1 MAGLNSHGQDTDG
14 SLSPRKLKLA
24 TANMAALRDA
34 LIETMLLDEAQFRR
48 QLPDLVET
56 HQLRNV
62 DPDPADESPAD
73 ILQSLGALKSGS
85 VTPFERKTIAKMV
98 RLGTAPLGLTL
109 TGPAYQ
115 DNPLRYATRTF
126 REMTGYSLPALRGE
140 NLRLLQGPATDPDS
154 IATLQEGIDIWE
166 QRTVDLWNYRADG
179 TRFKNRVTIVPL
191 TGPDGSIT
199 NWLGVQEAI
208 DTADS

>member
-1 MAGLNSHGQDTDG
+1 MVT
-14 SLSPRKLKLA
+14 
-24 TANMAALRDA
+24 LRDA
-34 LIETMLLDEAQFRR
+34 VIEVMLLDEEGFRR
-48 QLPDLVET
+48 RLPDIVES
-56 HQLRNV
+56 HQLRSV
-62 DPDPADESPAD
+62 DPEPVDEPPAILRNRDEVEP
-73 ILQSLGALKSGS
+73 GS
-85 VTPFERKTIAKMV
+85 VTPFERGYIAKMS

-140 NLRLLQGPATDPDS
+140 NLRLLQGPETDS
-154 IATLQEGIDIWE
+154 EAVATLQEGIDIWE
-166 QRTVDLWNYRADG
+166 RRTVELWNYRADG

-191 TGPDGSIT
+191 TGPDGSIA

-208 DTADS
+208 DTPDG

>member
-1 MAGLNSHGQDTDG
+1 MAGLNSHRQDTDG

-34 LIETMLLDEAQFRR
+34 LIETMLLDEEQFRR

-140 NLRLLQGPATDPDS
+140 NLRLLQGPATDPDA